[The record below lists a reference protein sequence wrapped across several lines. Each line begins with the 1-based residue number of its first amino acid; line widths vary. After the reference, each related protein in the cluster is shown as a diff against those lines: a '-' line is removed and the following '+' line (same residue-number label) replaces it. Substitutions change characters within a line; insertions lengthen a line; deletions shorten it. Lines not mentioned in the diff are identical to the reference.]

1 MHLRAR
7 SKSMTDQETSIY
19 KGLEANRT
27 WPTSETNVDKL
38 LNRTQITK
46 NFNVGA
52 GRECG
57 IQPGVIC

>member
-38 LNRTQITK
+38 LNRT
-46 NFNVGA
+46 
-52 GRECG
+52 
-57 IQPGVIC
+57 